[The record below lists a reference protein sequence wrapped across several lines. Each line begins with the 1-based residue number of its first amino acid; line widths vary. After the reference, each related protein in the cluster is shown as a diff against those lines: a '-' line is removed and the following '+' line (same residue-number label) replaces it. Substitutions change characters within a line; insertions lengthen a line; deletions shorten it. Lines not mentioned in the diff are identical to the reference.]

1 MKIFGISPWGNLWDA
16 KGGGASTLYNLIK
29 GFIDAGHE
37 VHLVCPFDRKEN
49 IVLKDLHVHRFKLP
63 FSNLRSNI
71 RILNRI
77 YSKISYFLF
86 ILLAMRKS
94 LEIAK
99 KTKPDIVYGFA
110 NSGTVTAYF
119 IAKIKNIPN
128 ITRLYGTF
136 LYPFVNH
143 PIQLLLRFD
152 EVIAFKTPCK
162 YLIIT
167 NDGTKG
173 DEVAKSLKV
182 SPERIKFWMNGV
194 DDMYDP
200 NFNTEEFKKS
210 IGISEDKKIVL
221 SVSRLVGWK
230 RVDRIINAIP
240 SVVSQYKDAIFLVV
254 GDGEE
259 RNNLENLANKL
270 NIKDY
275 IKFIGAVSHEKIIEY
290 MNSADIFISMYNLS
304 NMGNPLLEAMRC
316 GKCIIT
322 LNTGTT
328 GEIIKNNKNGI
339 LLDTDNVNE
348 VSGAIIKL
356 LNDEK
361 LRKTLGINVR
371 EYASNH
377 FQGWNERIQME
388 INLIERI
395 RNKNG
400 KK

>member
-1 MKIFGISPWGNLWDA
+1 MKILVILPFNRLWYA
-16 KGGGASTLYNLIK
+16 GTPILFNLIK
-29 GFIDAGHE
+29 GFTDVGHE
-37 VHLVCPFDRKEN
+37 VH
-49 IVLKDLHVHRFKLP
+49 IVLFNKTKDEEVSLRGLYVYSFGLP
-63 FSNLRSNI
+63 LANLRSNI
-71 RILNRI
+71 KVLNWIYAKIL
-77 YSKISYFLF
+77 YFLF
-86 ILLAMRKS
+86 ILLAVRKS

-99 KTKPDIVYGFA
+99 KIKPDVVYGFA
-110 NSGTVTAYF
+110 SSGAVAAYF
-119 IAKIKNIPN
+119 VAKIKNILN
-128 ITRLYGTF
+128 VTRIFGTF
-136 LYPFVNH
+136 LYPFINH

-152 EVIAFKTPCK
+152 EFLAFKIPCK

-173 DEVAKSLKV
+173 DEVARSLGV
-182 SPERIKFWMNGV
+182 PSERIKFWMNGV

-240 SVVSQYKDAIFLVV
+240 LVVSQYKDVIFLVV

-275 IKFIGAVSHEKIIEY
+275 IKFIGAVSHEKIIKY
-290 MNSADIFISMYNLS
+290 MNSADIFVSMYNLS

-316 GKCIIT
+316 GKCIVT
-322 LNTGTT
+322 LNTGAT
-328 GEIIKNNKNGI
+328 GEIIQNNKNGI
-339 LLDTDNVNE
+339 LLDTDNVNG
-348 VSGAIIKL
+348 VSGVIIKL

-377 FQGWNERIQME
+377 FQSWNERIQME
-388 INLIERI
+388 INLIEKI